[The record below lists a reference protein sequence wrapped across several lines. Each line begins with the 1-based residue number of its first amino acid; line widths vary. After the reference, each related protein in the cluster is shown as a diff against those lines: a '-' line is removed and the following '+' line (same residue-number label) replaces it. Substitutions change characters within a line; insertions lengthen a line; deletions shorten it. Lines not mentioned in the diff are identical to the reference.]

1 MSEHKPLRISKCD
14 IEDARV
20 IDLDCFEDHRGV
32 YVEIYN
38 EALYDGQKL
47 PKFVQDDYSI
57 SRRDVLRGL
66 HGDQDTWKLITCPIG
81 QIYFVILDVRKNSP
95 SFNKWQSFVISEQNH
110 RQILVPPGCA
120 NGHLVTSERAMFH
133 YKQST
138 YYSRN
143 QFTVRW
149 DDPQYK
155 LWWPIANP
163 ILSRRDQVGHY
174 VD

>member
-1 MSEHKPLRISKCD
+1 MSQAKPLRISTCN
-14 IEDARV
+14 IEDGRV
-20 IDLDCFEDHRGV
+20 IDLDYFEDHRGV

-38 EALYDGQKL
+38 AELYDAQNL
-47 PKFVQDDYSI
+47 PRFVQDDYSI
-57 SRRDVLRGL
+57 SRRHVLRGL

-81 QIYFVILDVRKNSP
+81 EIYFVVLDLREKSP
-95 SFNKWQSFVISEQNH
+95 SFGTWQSFVISEHNH

-120 NGHLVTSERAMFH
+120 NGHLVMSERAMFH

-138 YYSRN
+138 YYSKN

-149 DDPQYK
+149 DDPK
-155 LWWPIANP
+155 HKIWWPIASP
-163 ILSRRDQVGHY
+163 ILSRRDQAGQY